1 MSIVDRYH
9 QIIQKEKVL
18 LAYKGCI
25 DGDTVTYLVKLAE
38 KNVASTN
45 EKLAI
50 RKKVI
55 SILVEAIQ
63 NIVNYFAEESL
74 DKSFE
79 NESFVIVAAQQ
90 NQYEVLVGN
99 YISGHRMRA
108 LKKRIDN
115 VNMMSAED
123 LQKVY
128 LDILENPKVSITRGA
143 GLGLIDMAR
152 RTQSK
157 INYSFVEYDQDH
169 VLFMMSMTV
178 ARVKDVVL
186 S

>member
-1 MSIVDRYH
+1 MSIIDKYH

-25 DGDTVTYLVKLAE
+25 DGDAVTYLVKLTE
-38 KNVASTN
+38 KNMTSIN
-45 EKLAI
+45 EKLTI

-55 SILVEAIQ
+55 SVLVEAIQ

-74 DKSFE
+74 DKFFE
-79 NESFVIVAAQQ
+79 NESFVIVTAQK

-99 YISGHRMRA
+99 YISVHRMRT

-115 VNMMSAED
+115 VNMMSSED

-143 GLGLIDMAR
+143 GLGLIDIAR
-152 RTQSK
+152 RTHSK
-157 INYSFVEYDQDH
+157 INYSFAEYDQDH
-169 VLFMMSMTV
+169 VLFIMSMSV
-178 ARVKDVVL
+178 ARVKHIVL

>member
-1 MSIVDRYH
+1 MSVVDKYH

-25 DGDTVTYLVKLAE
+25 DGDTVTYLMKLAE
-38 KNVASTN
+38 QNIASIN
-45 EKLAI
+45 EKLII

-55 SILVEAIQ
+55 SILVEAVQ

-79 NESFVIVAAQQ
+79 NESFVILSMQN
-90 NQYEVLVGN
+90 NQYEIYVGN
-99 YISGHRMRA
+99 YVSRHRMRA

-115 VNMMSAED
+115 VNMMSPED

-152 RTQSK
+152 RTQNK
-157 INYSFVEYDQDH
+157 INYLFAEHDQDY
-169 VLFMMSMTV
+169 VLFMMNINI